1 MNVSPE
7 SLAFTYG
14 LSSAMAWGAGDF
26 TGGFATKR
34 NSVFSVIL
42 VSQFFG
48 GVFLSLLALAFGERM
63 PGYSSFFL
71 GGLAGFCGVLGLV
84 ALYTGLARGRMG
96 IVAPLSAVVTAALP
110 VAVALG
116 TEGLPSTSQLVGFGT
131 AFISIWFLS
140 YSFSGPHIRPAEL
153 FFPIL
158 AGMGFGLF
166 FIFIDRAIDGSVLW
180 PLVGARIVSVSLM
193 IIFLLIKRPPLFSTK
208 GEVALMIVA
217 GILDASGNAF
227 FALATKLGRLDI
239 SAILSS
245 FYPAGTVLLAWLL
258 LKERLQWTQWIGV
271 VIALLSLGLIAV

>member
-1 MNVSPE
+1 MSPE

-26 TGGFATKR
+26 AGGFATKR

-42 VSQFFG
+42 ISQFFG
-48 GVFLSLLALAFGERM
+48 GVFLSLLALAFCERV

-116 TEGLPSTSQLVGFGT
+116 TEGLPSTFQLAGFGT

-140 YSFSGPHIRPAEL
+140 YSFSGPRIRPAEL

-158 AGMGFGLF
+158 AGIGFGLF
-166 FIFIDRAIDGSVLW
+166 FIFIDRAIDASVLW
-180 PLVGARIVSVSLM
+180 PLVGARMVSVSLM
-193 IIFLLIKRPPLFSTK
+193 GVVLSLKRKPLLSTK
-208 GEVALMIVA
+208 GEIALMVLA
-217 GILDASGNAF
+217 GTLDASGNAF
-227 FALATKLGRLDI
+227 FALAASVGRLDI

-245 FYPAGTVLLAWLL
+245 FYPAGTIVLAWLIL
-258 LKERLQWTQWIGV
+258 RERLQWTQWFGV
-271 VIALLSLGLIAV
+271 VIALISLGLIAA